1 MVQVFCIV
9 YNSVN
14 YLELNSKG
22 FAYIS
27 QSNIKSQGKSNLE
40 NIRFIIKL
48 GSLNHLLQE
57 MPVVHI

>member
-1 MVQVFCIV
+1 V

-40 NIRFIIKL
+40 NIRFILKL